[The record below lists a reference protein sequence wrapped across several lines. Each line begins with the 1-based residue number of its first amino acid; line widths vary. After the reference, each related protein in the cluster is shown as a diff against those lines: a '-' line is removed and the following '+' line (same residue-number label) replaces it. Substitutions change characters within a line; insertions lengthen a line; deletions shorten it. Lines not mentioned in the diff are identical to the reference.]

1 MRDLTADERE
11 IVAGGWAFDE
21 YRGEDGGGGGEYWAG
36 EVVIT
41 ARRGGWWPSNWWS
54 NLRRRTPTPPPPSDD
69 SGGGGSDS
77 SDPYSEDG
85 APGGGAVDPM
95 RAELDKKT
103 KETAEKLQEV
113 EVNVS
118 RCGIPE
124 SELFLWSLDGHSA
137 NVWKTCFASMSHE
150 NKTNLSAVLDLII
163 KGFEPDNKST
173 LIYKLL
179 IKADLDMV
187 KEISKAIKNDRGD
200 WFGNNVATLS
210 KGGPQSQMFVA
221 LIEGVFK
228 FTTERDDRDN

>member
-1 MRDLTADERE
+1 MRNLTAEEWVVVSGGSDSDGSPNDEVTIYASRPRS
-11 IVAGGWAFDE
+11 GYWLSQQHSTWSR
-21 YRGEDGGGGGEYWAG
+21 YRN
-36 EVVIT
+36 
-41 ARRGGWWPSNWWS
+41 RS
-54 NLRRRTPTPPPPSDD
+54 TPPPPSDD

-77 SDPYSEDG
+77 SDPYPEDG
-85 APGGGAVDPM
+85 APGGGAADSM
-95 RAELDKKT
+95 QKELDKRT
-103 KETAEKLQEV
+103 EQTTEKLQEV

-118 RCGIPE
+118 RCGIPQ

-173 LIYKLL
+173 LFYKLL

-228 FTTERDDRDN
+228 FMELPRFRGQVSVLVL

>member
-21 YRGEDGGGGGEYWAG
+21 YRGEDLLG
-36 EVVIT
+36 EVVVT
-41 ARRGGWWPSNWWS
+41 ARRGDWRSTSTWWKY
-54 NLRRRTPTPPPPSDD
+54 LHRPTPPPPSDD

-77 SDPYSEDG
+77 SDPYPENG
-85 APGGGAVDPM
+85 APGGGAADSM
-95 RAELDKKT
+95 QTELDKKMEQT
-103 KETAEKLQEV
+103 TEKLQEV
-113 EVNVS
+113 EVNVK
-118 RCGIPE
+118 RCGIPQ
-124 SELFLWSLDGHSA
+124 SELFHWSLDGHSA

-173 LIYKLL
+173 LVYKLL